1 MKLSIELIT
10 PKLADEYL
18 ARNTN
23 NYRKINHANVKK
35 YAEDMK
41 EGKWEENAEPIS
53 FSPSGVLLNGQHRL
67 AAIVKSGVSVNMVVA
82 RDVDA
87 HIFDIQGKRTDS
99 QYYRNLGI
107 QGYSGTTAAGCLA
120 GMVLANSMDFN
131 AGKDISMA
139 SKGLYLRQN
148 ETEIDAVI
156 SATNTGT
163 TTRLSAKGAVY
174 CATWCLFLKGERIE
188 NLAEFFSVVNTGF
201 PVAGKDCSSAIAFRN
216 QLLKEKGEG
225 KSRRCMEN
233 DFSSTIRAFTD
244 FKSGISRRNVYS
256 FDPKTAAYLQ
266 FAHLLAISK
275 Q

>member
-10 PKLADEYL
+10 PKLAEEYL

-23 NYRKINHANVKK
+23 NYRKINPSIVKK

-41 EGKWEENAEPIS
+41 DGKWEETAEPIS

-67 AAIVKSGVSVNMVVA
+67 AAIVKSGVAVTMVVA
-82 RDVDA
+82 RDVEA
-87 HIFDIQGKRTDS
+87 RIFDIQGKRTDA

-107 QGYSGTTAAGCLA
+107 QGYAGSKAAGCLA
-120 GMVLANSMDFN
+120 GIVLANSLDFN
-131 AGKDISMA
+131 AGKYISIA
-139 SKGLYLRQN
+139 SKGLYLKQN

-156 SATNTGT
+156 AATNSGSTTHLSGKGT
-163 TTRLSAKGAVY
+163 VC
-174 CATWCLFLKGERIE
+174 CAAWCLFLKGERTE
-188 NLAEFFSVVNTGF
+188 KLAEFFSVVNTGF
-201 PVAGKDCSSAIAFRN
+201 PVSGKDCSSAIAFRN
-216 QLLKEKGEG
+216 QLLKEKGDG
-225 KSRRCMEN
+225 RSRVCMAD

-244 FKSGISRRNVYS
+244 FKNGISRRNVYP

-266 FAHLLAISK
+266 FAHLLATSN

>member
-10 PKLADEYL
+10 PKLAEEYL
-18 ARNTN
+18 TRNTN
-23 NYRKINHANVKK
+23 NYRKINHAYVKN

-41 EGKWEENAEPIS
+41 EGKWEETAEPIS

-67 AAIVKSGVSVNMVVA
+67 AAIIKSGVSVNMVVA

-87 HIFDIQGKRTDS
+87 HIFDIQGKRTAS
-99 QYYRNLGI
+99 QYFRNLGI
-107 QGYSGTTAAGCLA
+107 QGYAVSEAAGCLA
-120 GMVLANSMDFN
+120 GMVLANSMNFN

-139 SKGLYLRQN
+139 SKGLFLRQN

-156 SATNTGT
+156 SATNAGT
-163 TTRLSAKGAVY
+163 TTQLSRKGAVY
-174 CATWCLFLKGERIE
+174 CAAWCLFLKGERIE
-188 NLAEFFSVVNTGF
+188 NLSEFFSVVNTGF
-201 PVAGKDCSSAIAFRN
+201 PVSGKDCSSAIAFRN

-233 DFSSTIRAFTD
+233 DFSSTIRAFND
-244 FKSGISRRNVYS
+244 FKNGISRRNVYP

-266 FAHLLAISK
+266 FAHLLATS
-275 Q
+275 QQ